1 MAEITDVAR
10 DCIDIH
16 GAQKQLLQL
25 IKEMNEMT
33 TEIFDVL
40 DGKGNLDK
48 VASEMADV
56 KFMLLQTEMI
66 LEVATAGKFNKTLEV
81 ELKYKVDRQNSR
93 NEVDRKLFKNGVAID
108 QNMQMQ
114 TGAGVNDVQN

>member
-1 MAEITDVAR
+1 MAEITEVAR

-25 IKEMNEMT
+25 IKEMNELI
-33 TEIFDVL
+33 TELFNIL
-40 DGKGNLDK
+40 DNKGNIDK
-48 VASEMADV
+48 VASELADV
-56 KFMLLQTEMI
+56 KFMILQVEMI

-93 NEVDRKLFKNGVAID
+93 NEVDRKLFKNGVEIN
-108 QNMQMQ
+108 QNVQIQ